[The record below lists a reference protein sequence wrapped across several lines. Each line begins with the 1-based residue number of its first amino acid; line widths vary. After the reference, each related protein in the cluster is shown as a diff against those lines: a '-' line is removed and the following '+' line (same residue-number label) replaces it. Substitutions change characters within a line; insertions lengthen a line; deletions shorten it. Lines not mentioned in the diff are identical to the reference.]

1 MLQPVEK
8 LAGLPFITLSKK
20 SFNDENINNK
30 LAITRENATPIQ
42 SHLVN
47 LDIDNF
53 FLTIRILIVYKIT

>member
-30 LAITRENATPIQ
+30 LAALHTLESTCQ
-42 SHLVN
+42 
-47 LDIDNF
+47 
-53 FLTIRILIVYKIT
+53 